1 MCFIIPLS
9 DPTCISKYEC
19 LLEMPFQ
26 KWNLK
31 KAYGIIY
38 PSFIHP
44 ILFLK
49 IKNSLIIYL
58 PDLWAE
64 IVYVISSV
72 LIGL

>member
-1 MCFIIPLS
+1 MEL
-9 DPTCISKYEC
+9 K
-19 LLEMPFQ
+19 
-26 KWNLK
+26 K
-31 KAYGIIY
+31 KAYSIIY

-49 IKNSLIIYL
+49 IKNALIIYL

>member
-1 MCFIIPLS
+1 M
-9 DPTCISKYEC
+9 E
-19 LLEMPFQ
+19 
-26 KWNLK
+26 LK
-31 KAYGIIY
+31 EKKEHSIIY

-44 ILFLK
+44 ILFFFFF
-49 IKNSLIIYL
+49 NALIIYL